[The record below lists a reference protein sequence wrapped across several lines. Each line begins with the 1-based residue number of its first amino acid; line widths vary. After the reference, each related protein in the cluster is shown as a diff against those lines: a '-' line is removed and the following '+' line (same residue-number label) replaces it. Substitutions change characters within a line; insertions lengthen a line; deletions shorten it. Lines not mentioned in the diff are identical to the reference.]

1 MYMRR
6 FFSFYS
12 RDRYTSETARLAG
25 TINLFYSSIHLY
37 IFVFVLAVRLI
48 VIDSVTEL
56 TVRRILTFF
65 RRACR
70 YNFWKNELEALN
82 RTS

>member
-1 MYMRR
+1 MRAV
-6 FFSFYS
+6 FLVLLS
-12 RDRYTSETARLAG
+12 RYTSETARLSG
-25 TINLFYSSIHLY
+25 TINLLYPFIHLY
-37 IFVFVLAVRLI
+37 IFVFVTAVRLI

-56 TVRRILTFF
+56 TVRRILIFF

-70 YNFWKNELEALN
+70 YIFWKSELEALN